1 MTRGETPAHDFEKKD
16 WSLDTDRSRE
26 HGQKRGGGPQGTAPA
41 SPQQPEGRRYYATG
55 GLRRRLEPGVSREG
69 QLSIPSIQYQL
80 TAWASIG
87 GGRREKRKGPSCPVP
102 TAQENSTPLR
112 GDCTGKGGKC
122 FLPAHPFKRDQGRP
136 HATPGGY
143 MVALA
148 PLLHPVGIRMAGA
161 GLEVLPCPFSPQ
173 REDFPRPPE
182 RRLRE
187 RLRPRTR
194 LRSSPSSSSSAS

>member
-1 MTRGETPAHDFEKKD
+1 MTSKKRTGP
-16 WSLDTDRSRE
+16 WIRIAAGSMGRKEGAVHKGPPQHLRSSP
-26 HGQKRGGGPQGTAPA
+26 KAAATTPQGGCGAGWNQGFPEKA
-41 SPQQPEGRRYYATG
+41 NCLFHPSDISSPH
-55 GLRRRLEPGVSREG
+55 GLQS
-69 QLSIPSIQYQL
+69 
-80 TAWASIG
+80 G

-102 TAQENSTPLR
+102 TAQENSTPLG
-112 GDCTGKGGKC
+112 GDCTGKGKKC

-148 PLLHPVGIRMAGA
+148 PLLHLVGIRMAGA
-161 GLEVLPCPFSPQ
+161 GPEVLPCPFSPQ
-173 REDFPRPPE
+173 REDLPRPPE